1 MVEKIENMK
10 IKVIYLALVFAMFV
24 GSCSSDEDTAPSGLE
39 GVNKFAPKDDDLS
52 AEASM
57 RRDFFKETG
66 SYLLFNDTLSVVKTG
81 EDAYGQPIY
90 KEETIDLPF
99 SFIGTGTSDYEYTY
113 DYITDDAEKLK
124 ASNFV
129 KDKLLLKLGKLCP
142 YSVLVVRSISMW
154 ETLSDGSKVLVD
166 EDSYYGTEPHPKY
179 YLGSRCYAFSM
190 DNGEAYSDEA
200 YFDGILSK
208 IIYDR
213 VKAKGDTFIEDFT
226 GLVSKY
232 DGIVGGDKE
241 ELGYEYGRNYE
252 LANSLGF
259 IKDGYYYFVK
269 ADEDLK
275 SYVEAICTTSLED
288 FESQYSKY
296 PICVQRFKVLRDKI
310 LSMGVQLD

>member
-1 MVEKIENMK
+1 MK
-10 IKVIYLALVFAMFV
+10 KKVIYMILMLSMVV
-24 GSCSSDEDTAPSGLE
+24 GACSNDEDTTPTGLE
-39 GVNKFAPKDDDLS
+39 SENKFAPKDDDLS

-57 RRDFFKETG
+57 RREFFKETG

-81 EDAYGQPIY
+81 EDAYGKPIY
-90 KEETIDLPF
+90 KIETIDLPF
-99 SFIGTGTSDYEYTY
+99 SFVGTGTSDYEYTY
-113 DYITDDAEKLK
+113 DYITDESEKLK

-129 KDKLLLKLGKLCP
+129 KEKLLLKLGKLSP

-154 ETLSDGSKVLVD
+154 QTLDDGSKELVE

-190 DNGEAYSDEA
+190 SDGEAYTDDA

-213 VKAKGDTFIEDFT
+213 VKAKGDTFIADFT

-232 DGIVGGDKE
+232 ESITGADKE
-241 ELGYEYGRNYE
+241 ETGYEYGRNYD

-269 ADEDLK
+269 PDDDLK

-288 FESQYSKY
+288 FESQYAKY

-310 LSMGVQLD
+310 LSMGVKLD